1 MAHQPRSLAPFARP
15 ASFLSVNRRSIKS
28 EEESPPR
35 RRRQHLHTSPRIVT
49 VEPDVRA
56 TINLSSSSRART
68 TRTTE
73 RDRRYTGEG
82 EGEREREGKQK
93 YRPFFLRRFIAK
105 AKPPLSPL
113 SLSLSPHFLVALSPC
128 VPPRYTTRSGL
139 HGYLR
144 FVDYCCQPLSASL
157 PPSLPPSPLPP
168 TSLIVVV
175 VVSCLLQRARPRFQQ
190 SLSLA
195 FFLRPLCS

>member
-1 MAHQPRSLAPFARP
+1 MTFSEARARSRVAQQPRSLAPFARP

-73 RDRRYTGEG
+73 RDQRDTGEG
-82 EGEREREGKQK
+82 ERGKTK
-93 YRPFFLRRFIAK
+93 IPSFFPASFYCKSK
-105 AKPPLSPL
+105 APSLPL
-113 SLSLSPHFLVALSPC
+113 SLSPLFSATLSPC

-157 PPSLPPSPLPP
+157 PRSLPRHCHLPH
-168 TSLIVVV
+168 
-175 VVSCLLQRARPRFQQ
+175 
-190 SLSLA
+190 
-195 FFLRPLCS
+195 

>member
-1 MAHQPRSLAPFARP
+1 MRVAHQPRSLAPFARP

-73 RDRRYTGEG
+73 RDRRDTG
-82 EGEREREGKQK
+82 EGERENKNTVLFSCVVLLQKQSLPP
-93 YRPFFLRRFIAK
+93 RSFFLFPLISRRLSRHVCHQGI
-105 AKPPLSPL
+105 PPAADCTATSD
-113 SLSLSPHFLVALSPC
+113 SLITA
-128 VPPRYTTRSGL
+128 
-139 HGYLR
+139 
-144 FVDYCCQPLSASL
+144 ASHYL
-157 PPSLPPSPLPP
+157 PPSLAPSPLPP
-168 TSLIVVV
+168 TSLIVV